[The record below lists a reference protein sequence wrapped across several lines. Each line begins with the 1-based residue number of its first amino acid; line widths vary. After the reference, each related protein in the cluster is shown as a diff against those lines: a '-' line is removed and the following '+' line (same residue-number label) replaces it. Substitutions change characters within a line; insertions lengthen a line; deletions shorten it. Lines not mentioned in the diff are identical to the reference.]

1 MSPVRTLLARLR
13 REQSGFTLIETLVSA
28 VMVVLV
34 SVGVLKTLDAA
45 AHRSGEQKSQ
55 SVAAGLAQQD
65 QERLRAFRAQE
76 LNNYSETRCLGR
88 KAGGGLVADP
98 ECDDPGLYKIIS
110 RGDWVSD
117 QSGTR
122 SCGTGARAD
131 YLRISS
137 TVVWIEPDDAET
149 GPRRVSLA
157 SIVAPR
163 VGSFGD
169 EGSLSIEVL
178 DRNGVGRSGVG
189 VSVTGPKA
197 VSGLTDK
204 NGCLFFGY
212 LPQGN
217 YTVNVSQAGYVDAN
231 GNNVVSRPFG
241 VQDGSVTSAVI
252 EYDQAGTI
260 NVTFDTKKGTAATQV
275 AQAENVSIGHSGLA
289 APGWRA
295 YGNVPLPQGTT
306 LQASFAL
313 GSLFPFPA
321 PNNYAVY
328 SGNCPGANPANYGQA
343 AQTAAPPPAGSAA
356 VVVREVAL
364 RVRRGT
370 SDLPTTTP
378 KVTLTWA
385 ANLPDARGGGPT
397 YCGGTTNYFISA
409 TSWVR
414 RALSAL
420 PAGTPS
426 PGDPGVPYGTYNICA
441 EWRPTGTSPWQKLVL
456 NGVEVSGVSGTT
468 VALPTT
474 GPTGTCP

>member
-1 MSPVRTLLARLR
+1 MSAARALLARLR
-13 REQSGFTLIETLVSA
+13 NEQSGFTLIETLVSA
-28 VMVVLV
+28 AMVVLV

-45 AHRSGEQKSQ
+45 ATRSGEQKSQ

-65 QERLRAFRAQE
+65 QERLRAYRAQE
-76 LNNYSETRCLGR
+76 LNNYSETRCFGR
-88 KAGGGLVADP
+88 AAGGGLNPDP
-98 ECDDPGLYKIIS
+98 ECNDPGRYTVKS
-110 RGDWVSD
+110 RSDWVSD
-117 QSGTR
+117 TSGTR

-197 VSGLTDK
+197 LSGATDN

-212 LPQGN
+212 LPEGS
-217 YTVNVSQAGYVDAN
+217 YTVNVSEPGYVDAN
-231 GNNVVSRPFG
+231 GNATVSRPFG
-241 VQDGSVTSAVI
+241 VVEGSVTSAVI

-260 NVTFDTKKGTAATQV
+260 NATFDTQKGAVAPQV
-275 AQAENVSIGHSGLA
+275 AQAEYVSISHSGLA

-295 YGNVPLPQGTT
+295 YGNGT
-306 LQASFAL
+306 LQSSYAM

-321 PNNYAVY
+321 PNTYAVY
-328 SGNCPGANPANYGQA
+328 SGNCPGANPANYGQSPK
-343 AQTAAPPPAGSAA
+343 TAAPPPAGSAA
-356 VVVREVAL
+356 VTVREVAL

-370 SDLPTTTP
+370 NDLPTSTP

-385 ANLPDARGGGPT
+385 ANLPPARGGGPT
-397 YCGGTTNYFISA
+397 FCGGTTNYSISPS
-409 TSWVR
+409 SWVR
-414 RALSAL
+414 RQ
-420 PAGTPS
+420 GTAS

-441 EWRPTGTSPWQKLVL
+441 EWRPNASSPWQKLVS
-456 NGVEVSGVSGTT
+456 NGVEVSGVTGTI
-468 VALPTT
+468 VALPTS
-474 GPTGTCP
+474 GPNGTCP